1 MKEQQTM
8 MIEQQA
14 SLRNHQPSIHNL
26 EVQIGQLTTLVSNKL
41 SSQFHENNSQPHVMM
56 IETKEK
62 AISKFLKA
70 LEVEPKQSDP
80 KLENKNVAKTQKS
93 RCEPLQFMLCDQSDR
108 KTLENISTYCPPLPF
123 PSRANLSPLEWE
135 HLEFI
140 KYIKNIPINTPF
152 VETFAKIP
160 EYATFLQD
168 LMDSRQ
174 QLKKN
179 SKVVEQSSR
188 LVLGE
193 LPKKIGDPGRLTL
206 PCEFGNNLKTYASAD
221 SGASINLMPFSFY
234 KMLNIQKMKATKM
247 TIHIENRSVTQP
259 RGIVEYI
266 LVKIGNFVFP
276 INYVIMD
283 MKEDLDV
290 PIILGRPLLN
300 TTGALVDIC
309 ESKITLR
316 IGDEKETFGIEDG
329 FQGSDVQGE
338 VFNID
343 KEDELE
349 ELGKLIEEEIK
360 TI

>member
-1 MKEQQTM
+1 
-8 MIEQQA
+8 
-14 SLRNHQPSIHNL
+14 
-26 EVQIGQLTTLVSNKL
+26 
-41 SSQFHENNSQPHVMM
+41 
-56 IETKEK
+56 
-62 AISKFLKA
+62 
-70 LEVEPKQSDP
+70 
-80 KLENKNVAKTQKS
+80 
-93 RCEPLQFMLCDQSDR
+93 
-108 KTLENISTYCPPLPF
+108 
-123 PSRANLSPLEWE
+123 
-135 HLEFI
+135 
-140 KYIKNIPINTPF
+140 
-152 VETFAKIP
+152 
-160 EYATFLQD
+160 
-168 LMDSRQ
+168 MDTRQ

-193 LPKKIGDPGRLTL
+193 LPKKIGDPGHLTL

-234 KMLNIQKMKATKM
+234 KKLNIQKMKATKM
-247 TIHIENRSVTQP
+247 KIHIENRSVTQP
-259 RGIVEYI
+259 RGIVEDI

-276 INYVIMD
+276 IDYVIMD

-290 PIILGRPLLN
+290 PIILGRSLLN